1 MHVIQG
7 CWRLCNILR
16 SLLTQ
21 PEWTPD
27 MCYKLPS
34 TMKTETPHEQWRMKW
49 PLLHWQSPGSGLV
62 WPTLL
67 LGWRHRQRKS
77 FLWCTL
83 QRENPWGDVLSDQ
96 VSKNESE
103 ESVSSFSIP
112 QQHFGISFFLFVPY
126 LQTPWTTFVT
136 LYCIN
141 LSLEAAAFWDSKIGE
156 KQIKTKPNISG
167 GYICRPGLSFHHEP
181 ICLQDWI
188 LSDHFHGN
196 SCGLE

>member
-7 CWRLCNILR
+7 CWRHHSILR

-27 MCYKLPS
+27 MCHKLPS
-34 TMKTETPHEQWRMKW
+34 TMKTETPCEQWRMER
-49 PLLHWQSPGSGLV
+49 PLLLWQSPGSGLV

-67 LGWRHRQRKS
+67 WGGDTDRENH
-77 FLWCTL
+77 FCECTL
-83 QRENPWGDVLSDQ
+83 PRENPWGDALSDQ

-112 QQHFGISFFLFVPY
+112 QQYFGISFFLFVPDA
-126 LQTPWTTFVT
+126 QTPWTTFVT
-136 LYCIN
+136 SYCIN